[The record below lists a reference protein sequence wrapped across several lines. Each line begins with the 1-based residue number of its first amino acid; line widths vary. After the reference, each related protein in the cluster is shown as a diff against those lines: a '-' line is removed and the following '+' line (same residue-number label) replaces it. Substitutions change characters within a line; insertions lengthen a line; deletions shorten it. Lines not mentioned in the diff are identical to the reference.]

1 MEMLVLLL
9 FLQAFP
15 SLRSQNIEDNNDLWA
30 LVGVGGM
37 LPTISKH
44 LTQMVLNKVNTID
57 LK

>member
-30 LVGVGGM
+30 LVGGM